1 MAMSME
7 IIEHDIEQGEF
18 LCDFIIIIAVVVVV
32 KGAIRRYPSTST
44 ASSYSHLWGAH
55 LKRSAVHNDLTD
67 LSGCV
72 EDKHSSSGS
81 PRFIC

>member
-1 MAMSME
+1 MTMAMSME

-44 ASSYSHLWGAH
+44 ASSHSHL
-55 LKRSAVHNDLTD
+55 
-67 LSGCV
+67 
-72 EDKHSSSGS
+72 
-81 PRFIC
+81 